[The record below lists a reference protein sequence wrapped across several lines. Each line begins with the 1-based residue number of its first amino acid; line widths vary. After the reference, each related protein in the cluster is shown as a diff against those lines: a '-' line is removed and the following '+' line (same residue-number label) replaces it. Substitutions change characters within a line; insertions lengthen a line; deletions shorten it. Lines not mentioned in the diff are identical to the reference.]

1 MVKFHCITLIFIYL
15 VVVAGSVVRMTG
27 SGMGC
32 PDWPKCF
39 DQYIPPTSIDQLPLN
54 YQDHY
59 SSLREKKIGRFA
71 DFLTTFGLNDKA
83 QLLIND
89 KELLKEQEFNVLNT
103 WFEYVNRLIGA
114 IAGLFIFIGFVLSW
128 FNKNQRLKNL
138 TYTFV
143 LVVLTAFQAWWGAM
157 VVATNIVPWVL
168 TVHMVIAALMI
179 ALQLQIISINR
190 KNQILSTYIFR
201 WVCAL
206 GIVLFLIQ
214 IIFGT
219 QVRQLVDHWLMN
231 NQRADL
237 EFSEYIYFVI
247 HRSYAILIVLFGL
260 GLGVYNY
267 FKKLHIKS
275 IYIFLALLMS
285 EVVFGKIL
293 ADFNIPHLFQAL
305 HLVFAL
311 VAFGVLV
318 NLFLNL
324 KISK

>member
-1 MVKFHCITLIFIYL
+1 MIRFHWITLIFIYL

-39 DQYIPPTSIDQLPLN
+39 DQYIPPTSIDQLPQN

-59 SSLREKKIGRFA
+59 SSLRKKKIGRFA
-71 DFLTTFGLNDKA
+71 DFLTTFGLDEKA
-83 QLLIND
+83 KLLVNN

-103 WFEYVNRLIGA
+103 WFEYMNRLIGA
-114 IAGLFIFIGFVLSW
+114 IAGLFIFIGFLISW

-138 TYTFV
+138 IFTFS

-168 TVHMVIAALMI
+168 TIHMVIAALMI
-179 ALQLQIISINR
+179 ALQLQIISINQ
-190 KNQILSTYIFR
+190 KNHISSRPMLKWI
-201 WVCAL
+201 CGL
-206 GIVLFLIQ
+206 GILLFLIQ
-214 IIFGT
+214 IVFGT
-219 QVRQLVDHWLMN
+219 QVRQLVDHWLTN
-231 NQRADL
+231 YDRADL
-237 EFSEYIYFVI
+237 EFSEYTYFLI
-247 HRSYAILIVLFGL
+247 HRSYAIFIVLLGL
-260 GLGVYNY
+260 GLGLVNY
-267 FKKLHIKS
+267 IKKIHIRS
-275 IYIFLALLMS
+275 IYVFLIILLF

-324 KISK
+324 KNSK

>member
-1 MVKFHCITLIFIYL
+1 MVRLHWITLIFIYL

-59 SSLREKKIGRFA
+59 SSLREKKIERFA
-71 DFLTTFGLNDKA
+71 DFLTTFGLDDKA
-83 QLLIND
+83 QLLVND

-128 FNKNQRLKNL
+128 INKNHRLKNI
-138 TYTFV
+138 TFTFG

-179 ALQLQIISINR
+179 ALQLKIISIN
-190 KNQILSTYIFR
+190 QIKDIPSTRLFKWI
-201 WVCAL
+201 CAF

-231 NQRADL
+231 NERADL
-237 EFSEYIYFVI
+237 EFSEYIHFVI

-260 GLGVYNY
+260 GLGFYNY
-267 FKKLHIKS
+267 LKKLHLRS
-275 IYIFLALLMS
+275 IYIFLALLIA
-285 EVVFGKIL
+285 EVIFGKIL
-293 ADFNIPHLFQAL
+293 AEYNIPHLFQAL
-305 HLVFAL
+305 HLIFAL

-318 NLFLNL
+318 NLFLDL